1 MAKQLD
7 TKTIELLTALF
18 NGTKSASRLTPFQAV
33 SLAEQGLVSVS
44 SGNLKT
50 TSKARRAMAR
60 HENSLTQNRVN
71 QALSYF
77 LGTHMRP
84 GVGYSVKPQGKSN
97 ATSILP
103 HVSEL
108 GIDRDQ
114 VLSALKALR
123 DIGIVETNASDVK
136 NNCSIRWFLSGT
148 YELDNGVPQ
157 NTEPKAEGMQLF
169 TING

>member
-50 TSKARRAMAR
+50 TSKARRALAR

-77 LGTHMRP
+77 LGTHMQP

-108 GIDRDQ
+108 GNR
-114 VLSALKALR
+114 S
-123 DIGIVETNASDVK
+123 
-136 NNCSIRWFLSGT
+136 
-148 YELDNGVPQ
+148 
-157 NTEPKAEGMQLF
+157 
-169 TING
+169 